1 MNAFIALVRKDLVLH
16 FSNRRAVL
24 MSVVAPILIA
34 AFFGSLFGASDKGP
48 AQIPVVLTDLDQSEL
63 SARIVANLR
72 GDPALRLSEAPAAE
86 AQAQVRAGKQRA
98 AVLLPAGFG
107 AQASK
112 ALFGAATRPEVVVFY
127 DPSQAM
133 VLPMVKGLLAQH
145 VMEPV
150 SQSAFSSE
158 SPVVR
163 DMRAQTQ
170 QAGKLPGVD
179 PQAAWPP
186 PPEGVESSGKATTTQ
201 ERRQALV
208 SKFASVARV
217 QALSASASAAD
228 AAAAPVAT
236 AESAAAGAAT
246 PARGGLGI
254 PFSTRDEAAV
264 SELGAQY
271 NSYAHSFAGMGVQ
284 FILLMGVDMGVGLL
298 LMRRMGLWKRLRAA
312 PLSKAQLLGSRTAS
326 CALIG
331 LIVFAVV
338 YAVAMAFFGVR
349 ISGSIPGFV
358 AVLVAFALL
367 TSSFGL
373 MIAALGRT
381 PDATR
386 GLAILATLL
395 MVMLGGAWVP
405 SFIFPPWLQTVSMWM
420 PAHWAVDGLDAM
432 TWRGLP
438 LQDALLPVAALLGFT
453 LLFSAVALAR
463 FQWEE

>member
-1 MNAFIALVRKDLVLH
+1 
-16 FSNRRAVL
+16 
-24 MSVVAPILIA
+24 
-34 AFFGSLFGASDKGP
+34 
-48 AQIPVVLTDLDQSEL
+48 
-63 SARIVANLR
+63 
-72 GDPALRLSEAPAAE
+72 LSEAPAEE
-86 AQAQVRAGKQRA
+86 ARAQVRAGQQRA

-112 ALFGAATRPEVVVFY
+112 ALFGAAAKPEVVVFY

-133 VLPMVKGLLAQH
+133 VLPMIKGMLAQH
-145 VMEPV
+145 VMQPV
-150 SQSAFSSE
+150 NESAFSSN
-158 SPVVR
+158 SPVLH
-163 DMRAQTQ
+163 DMRAQMQ
-170 QAGKLPGVD
+170 QADNLP
-179 PQAAWPP
+179 
-186 PPEGVESSGKATTTQ
+186 E

-208 SKFASVARV
+208 SMFDSIARV
-217 QALSASASAAD
+217 QTLPPPASAA
-228 AAAAPVAT
+228 T
-236 AESAAAGAAT
+236 SAAVAGGAAN
-246 PARGGLGI
+246 PARGLGI

-312 PLSKAQLLGSRTAS
+312 PLSRAQLLGSRIAS

-349 ISGSIPGFV
+349 ISGSVPGFV

-373 MIAALGRT
+373 MVAALGRT
-381 PDATR
+381 PEATR

-405 SFIFPPWLQTVSMWM
+405 SFIFPTWLQKVSMWM
-420 PAHWAVDGLDAM
+420 PTHWAVDGLDAM

-438 LQDALLPVAALLGFT
+438 LQAALLPVAALLGFT

>member
-34 AFFGSLFGASDKGP
+34 AFFGSLFGGSDKGP

-107 AQASK
+107 AQASR
-112 ALFGAATRPEVVVFY
+112 ALFGGAAKPEVVVFY

-145 VMEPV
+145 VMQPV
-150 SQSAFSSE
+150 SQSAFSSN

-163 DMRAQTQ
+163 DMRAQMQ
-170 QAGKLPGVD
+170 RADNLP
-179 PQAAWPP
+179 
-186 PPEGVESSGKATTTQ
+186 E

-208 SKFASVARV
+208 SMFDSIARV
-217 QALSASASAAD
+217 QALPAPASARRAL
-228 AAAAPVAT
+228 PRPPPR
-236 AESAAAGAAT
+236 AERT
-246 PARGGLGI
+246 RPRGLGI

-312 PLSKAQLLGSRTAS
+312 PLSRAQLLGSRIAS

-338 YAVAMAFFGVR
+338 YAVAVAFFGVR
-349 ISGSIPGFV
+349 ISGSVPGFV

-381 PDATR
+381 PEATR

-405 SFIFPPWLQTVSMWM
+405 SFIFPPWLQTGVDVD
-420 PAHWAVDGLDAM
+420 AHALGRRWPRRHDLARTAAAGRAAARGGHAGLHAPVLG
-432 TWRGLP
+432 RG
-438 LQDALLPVAALLGFT
+438 AGALPVGG
-453 LLFSAVALAR
+453 VRRMRAR
-463 FQWEE
+463 

>member
-1 MNAFIALVRKDLVLH
+1 MNAFIALLRKDLVLH

-24 MSVVAPILIA
+24 MSLVAPILIA
-34 AFFGSLFGASDKGP
+34 AFFGSLFGNDKGP

-63 SARIVANLR
+63 SARIRANLQ
-72 GDPALRLSEAPAAE
+72 GEPALQISEATADAAR
-86 AQAQVRAGKQRA
+86 AQVRAGKARA
-98 AVLLPAGFG
+98 AVVLPAGFG

-112 ALFGAATRPEVVVFY
+112 ALFGGAEKPEVLVFY

-133 VLPMVKGLLAQH
+133 VLAMIKGLLAQH
-145 VMEPV
+145 VIQPV
-150 SQSAFSSE
+150 SQSAFSSN

-163 DMRAQTQ
+163 DLRTELQ
-170 QAGKLPGVD
+170 QAGSV
-179 PQAAWPP
+179 
-186 PPEGVESSGKATTTQ
+186 PEP
-201 ERRQALV
+201 RRQALL
-208 SKFASVARV
+208 SMFDSIARV
-217 QALSASASAAD
+217 QALPDPAPEAG
-228 AAAAPVAT
+228 AAPA
-236 AESAAAGAAT
+236 SAAAGARNAA
-246 PARGGLGI
+246 PGLGI
-254 PFSTRDEAAV
+254 PFATRDEAAV

-298 LMRRMGLWKRLRAA
+298 LMRRMGLWKRLRSA
-312 PLSKAQLLGSRTAS
+312 PLSRLQLLGSRIAS

-331 LIVFAVV
+331 LIVFAIV
-338 YAVAMAFFGVR
+338 YAVGIAVFGVR
-349 ISGSIPGFV
+349 VSGSVPGFV

-373 MIAALGRT
+373 MIAAIGRT
-381 PDATR
+381 PEATR

-420 PAHWAVDGLDAM
+420 PTHWAVDGLDAM

-438 LQDALLPVAALLGFT
+438 FEAALLPVAAMLGFT
-453 LLFSAVALAR
+453 LLFSAVAVGR

>member
-1 MNAFIALVRKDLVLH
+1 
-16 FSNRRAVL
+16 
-24 MSVVAPILIA
+24 MSLVAPILIA
-34 AFFGSLFGASDKGP
+34 AFFGSLFGSSDKGP
-48 AQIPVVLTDLDQSEL
+48 AQIPVVLTDLDRSEL

-86 AQAQVRAGKQRA
+86 ARAQVRAGKQRA

-107 AQASK
+107 AQASR
-112 ALFGAATRPEVVVFY
+112 ALFGAATKPEVGVFY

-133 VLPMVKGLLAQH
+133 VLPMIKGLLAQH
-145 VMEPV
+145 VVQPV
-150 SQSAFSSE
+150 SQSAFSGS
-158 SPVVR
+158 SPVLR
-163 DMRAQTQ
+163 DLRAQMQ
-170 QAGKLPGVD
+170 QAGNS
-179 PQAAWPP
+179 
-186 PPEGVESSGKATTTQ
+186 PE
-201 ERRQALV
+201 ERRLALV
-208 SKFASVARV
+208 SMFDSIARV
-217 QALSASASAAD
+217 QALPAPASASAA
-228 AAAAPVAT
+228 
-236 AESAAAGAAT
+236 EGAAN
-246 PARGGLGI
+246 PAGGLGI

-312 PLSKAQLLGSRTAS
+312 PLSRTQLLGSRIAS

-331 LIVFAVV
+331 LIVFALV
-338 YAVAMAFFGVR
+338 YAVAVAFFGVR
-349 ISGSIPGFV
+349 ISGSVPGFV
-358 AVLVAFALL
+358 AVLFAFALL

-381 PDATR
+381 PEATR

-420 PAHWAVDGLDAM
+420 PTHWAVDGLDAM

-438 LQDALLPVAALLGFT
+438 LQAALLPVAAMLGFT
-453 LLFSAVALAR
+453 LVFSAVALAR